1 MSWKEVL
8 KGGIIRKK
16 GIGTSWLVFKKRRK
30 TKERWEN
37 SRRLDCLWNF
47 NNKGGPKPCGRADA
61 SKEEKEDVGQLVL
74 YQKLRERRKEEVKNK
89 YYLQKGENMTWKE
102 MLKAHSCR
110 TEKILYGNQ
119 KKLDRNKNS
128 KIDAEN
134 LAHLRANKSE
144 SCRRYENCF
153 YSRKRRR
160 ASGLEP
166 LEEATKMSG
175 EELKEMLESM
185 DNVVQHKSGDYILLD
200 GLPLPEDDD
209 DDEDE

>member
-1 MSWKEVL
+1 
-8 KGGIIRKK
+8 
-16 GIGTSWLVFKKRRK
+16 
-30 TKERWEN
+30 
-37 SRRLDCLWNF
+37 
-47 NNKGGPKPCGRADA
+47 
-61 SKEEKEDVGQLVL
+61 
-74 YQKLRERRKEEVKNK
+74 
-89 YYLQKGENMTWKE
+89 MTWKE
-102 MLKAHSCR
+102 MLKASCGTH

-119 KKLDRNKNS
+119 KKLDKNKNNR
-128 KIDAEN
+128 IDAQD

-144 SCRRYENCF
+144 GAKDTIVSTLE
-153 YSRKRRR
+153 KEGG

-200 GLPLPEDDD
+200 GLPLPEDDE